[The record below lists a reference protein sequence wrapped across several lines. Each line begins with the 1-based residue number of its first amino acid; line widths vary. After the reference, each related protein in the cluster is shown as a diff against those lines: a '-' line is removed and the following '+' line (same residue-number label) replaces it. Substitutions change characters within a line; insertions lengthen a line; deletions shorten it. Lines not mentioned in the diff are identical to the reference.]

1 MNATDVKTP
10 RQQWMAVL
18 ARATRAELEAITT
31 QTTLPAHEFLKPAET
46 GSVMIEGR
54 AGGTGGRFNLGE
66 ATMTR
71 CVVRVEGGTMGH
83 AYALGRDKRK
93 AVIAAV
99 LDAMLQDEPEGGALH
114 KAVRQLDDQQQAA
127 RTRASRKA
135 ATTKVEFFT
144 MVRGE

>member
-1 MNATDVKTP
+1 
-10 RQQWMAVL
+10 MAVL
-18 ARATRAELEAITT
+18 ARATRAELEAIAA
-31 QTTLPAHEFLKPAET
+31 QDTLPRHDLLKPAET

-71 CVVRVEGGTMGH
+71 CIVRIEGGTMGH

-93 AVIAAV
+93 AMIAAV
-99 LDAMLQDEPEGGALH
+99 LDAMLQNEPKDGALH
-114 KAVRQLDDQQQAA
+114 EAVAQLRDQQQAA
-127 RTRASRKA
+127 RTSASRKA
-135 ATTKVEFFT
+135 AATKVEFFT